1 LKSRFIL
8 LPNGSIHA
16 FKTLQHLHSH
26 KYSLFLYKHN
36 DSHSYLD
43 NNFDLVI
50 IITSQ
55 LLFFRFVY
63 KLIILFT
70 KPIIILITKQL

>member
-1 LKSRFIL
+1 VSSQDSVYYQTVAFML
-8 LPNGSIHA
+8 

-36 DSHSYLD
+36 DSHSYQD

-55 LLFFRFVY
+55 LLF
-63 KLIILFT
+63 LDLFT
-70 KPIIILITKQL
+70 K